1 MPFLGLPGNPVSS
14 FTVFQLLGVPLLNA
28 LQGQEM
34 LETISYPVCAN
45 FDKKFSSR
53 EEYIRVKI
61 ERDAKGQLIADR
73 FSNLSSGV
81 MSSLSW
87 ADGLVR
93 QDLDSSIEAGQILEF
108 FPLREAML

>member
-28 LQGQEM
+28 IQGQEVQQS
-34 LETISYPVCAN
+34 ISYPVIAK

-61 ERDAKGQLIADR
+61 ERTESGELLADR
-73 FSNLSSGV
+73 FNNLSSGV

-87 ADGLVR
+87 ADGLVK
-93 QDLDSSIEAGQILEF
+93 QEFDSAIEAGQILEF
-108 FPLREAML
+108 LPLREAML